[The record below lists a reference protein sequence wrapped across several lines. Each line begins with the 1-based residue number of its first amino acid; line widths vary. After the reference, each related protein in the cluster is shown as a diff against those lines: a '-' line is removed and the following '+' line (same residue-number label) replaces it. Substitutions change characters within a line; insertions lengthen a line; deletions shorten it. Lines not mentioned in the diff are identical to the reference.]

1 MKIWIDADA
10 CPKAIREIILRFSER
25 NEIECIFV
33 ANHTLPLPKRHLIR
47 QYQVAKGFDVADD
60 TIVEQISRRDLA
72 ITQDLALAAQ
82 LLELEVKVIT
92 PKGERLV
99 SETIKS
105 RLAMR
110 DFMQTLRDSG
120 VQTGGPNALSAQEK
134 QNFINQ
140 LEKAYRQG

>member
-10 CPKAIREIILRFSER
+10 CPKAIRDIILRFSER
-25 NEIECIFV
+25 NETECIFV

-60 TIVEQISRRDLA
+60 TIVEQIHRQDLA

-82 LLELEVKVIT
+82 LLELDVKVIT

-140 LEKAYRQG
+140 LEKAYRQV